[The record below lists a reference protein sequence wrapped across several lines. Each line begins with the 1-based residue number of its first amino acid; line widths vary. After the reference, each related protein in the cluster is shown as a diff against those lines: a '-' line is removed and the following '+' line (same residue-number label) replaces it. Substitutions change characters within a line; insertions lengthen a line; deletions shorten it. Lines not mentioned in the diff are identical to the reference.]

1 MILKLIKA
9 TTAASAAA
17 WSALWTFPS
26 ILLSAFVI
34 AWAAE
39 AAQFLMAQGL
49 ALAILAWLQTL
60 PEFAVEAVIAW
71 QAGKDPSQ
79 THLAIANF
87 TGSLRLL
94 VGLGWPMIYFVA
106 AAFGWKRERKFIS
119 VELDAEHSVEVFGLF
134 LPIAYFTFI
143 WWKGTLSIW
152 DSIPLTASYV
162 LYLFILWKIPPRD
175 DAGEALED
183 LGVIPRTILKMPPKR
198 RNASIWILFIA
209 GGAILFFAAHP
220 FLNSMLAI
228 ATSLGVSTFVFV
240 QWVAPFL
247 SEFPEKLSAFYWA
260 RKVKTANVALMNMV
274 SSNINQ
280 WSILSAMI
288 PVLFVVSAGTVK
300 PLVFDGLQRH
310 EILLT
315 ILQSFLGF
323 LLLLNLELRFHEAVL
338 LFVLWLAQFL
348 VPHWRAAI
356 TLLYLAWCS
365 VEIVRILWRR
375 RVPLE
380 FVYFVIPASMACLAA
395 WRIEPGVMKSGSPGP
410 KSTTSTPRAASSCAR
425 LSTCSVGETWM
436 SLTRRVRRMGRFV
449 VVVTRLL
456 RS

>member
-1 MILKLIKA
+1 MILKLIKT

-17 WSALWTFPS
+17 WSALWTFPA
-26 ILLSAFVI
+26 ILLSSFVI

-71 QAGKDPSQ
+71 QAGKDPSK

-106 AAFGWKRERKFIS
+106 AGFGWKRERRFMT

-143 WWKGTLSIW
+143 WWKGSLTVW
-152 DSIPLTASYV
+152 DALPLIASYV
-162 LYLFILWKIPPRD
+162 LYLWILWKIPPRD
-175 DAGEALED
+175 DEGEALED
-183 LGVIPRTILKMPPKR
+183 LGFVPRRVLMMPAKM
-198 RNASIWILFIA
+198 RNAAILTLFFI
-209 GGAILFFAAHP
+209 GGGILFFAAHP
-220 FLNSMLAI
+220 FLDSMLAI
-228 ATSLGVSTFVFV
+228 ATSLGVPTFVFV

-260 RKVKTANVALMNMV
+260 RKVRTANIALMNMV

-288 PVLFVVSAGTVK
+288 PILFVISAGELR
-300 PLVFDGLQRH
+300 PLAFDEHQRA

-323 LLLLNLELRFHEAVL
+323 LLLLNLQLKMHEAL
-338 LFVLWLAQFL
+338 ILFVLWAVQFAM
-348 VPHWRAAI
+348 PSWRGPMI
-356 TLLYLAWCS
+356 YVYLAWCA
-365 VEIVRILWRR
+365 VELVRLAVSGHAPPAWRGLR
-375 RVPLE
+375 
-380 FVYFVIPASMACLAA
+380 ATLAA
-395 WRIEPGVMKSGSPGP
+395 
-410 KSTTSTPRAASSCAR
+410 
-425 LSTCSVGETWM
+425 
-436 SLTRRVRRMGRFV
+436 RFA
-449 VVVTRLL
+449 
-456 RS
+456 